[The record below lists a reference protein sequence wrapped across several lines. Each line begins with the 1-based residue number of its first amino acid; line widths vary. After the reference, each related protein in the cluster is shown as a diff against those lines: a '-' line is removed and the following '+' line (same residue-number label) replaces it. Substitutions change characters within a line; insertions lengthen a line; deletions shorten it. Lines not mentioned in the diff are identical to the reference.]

1 MLSLSIGLWPSF
13 HEAWYEL
20 GKVSVSW
27 FNKDLE
33 QRLAKLGDVETMDIL
48 WKGSPKPLFLPMD
61 CVDGTTF
68 SQSGNSR
75 SQLPAPENLKIHLY
89 NAMQVLS
96 WEPVSL
102 SNDTRPVVYQVQ
114 FKFSGSDKWSNV
126 HAPYTEVN
134 CTRITATECSFTQT
148 SLSKGFPLHFNVS
161 LRVRAELAERVSAWV
176 TAPWFQHYRNVTVGP
191 PENIWVTP
199 GKRSLIVMFS
209 PPFDVDDPSM
219 ATFSYYVRYW
229 EKGGIEQARA
239 FFRCRCLDFLVLEFP
254 TQQKKVNFKMDKE
267 NRLSQ
272 YQHLRSLRPNLVSSH
287 VFTTCFSPHRAESS
301 LSPGPPERPLGLMSS
316 RVQTLPLTLSGVK
329 GPFKSNSIVL
339 DDLKPLRVYCLQV
352 KAELFWNSFNIR
364 RPGHFSDVTCRETTI
379 DASTKLQ
386 QDVLI
391 AIGTFLVLA
400 MLAVPCLFLV
410 LKYRGLIK
418 YWFESPPSIPLQ
430 IEEYLK
436 DPAQPI
442 LEALDKDSSPKD
454 DTWDSVSVISFPE
467 KE

>member
-1 MLSLSIGLWPSF
+1 MWRR
-13 HEAWYEL
+13 W
-20 GKVSVSW
+20 
-27 FNKDLE
+27 
-33 QRLAKLGDVETMDIL
+33 
-48 WKGSPKPLFLPMD
+48 
-61 CVDGTTF
+61 TF
-68 SQSGNSR
+68 YSR

-96 WEPVSL
+96 WEPVTL

-161 LRVRAELAERVSAWV
+161 VRVRAELAERVSAWV
-176 TAPWFQHYRNVTVGP
+176 MAPWFQHYRNVTVGP

-199 GKRSLIVMFS
+199 GKRSLIIMFS
-209 PPFDVDDPSM
+209 PPFDVDDPSV

-229 EKGGIEQARA
+229 EKEGIEQ
-239 FFRCRCLDFLVLEFP
+239 
-254 TQQKKVNFKMDKE
+254 
-267 NRLSQ
+267 
-272 YQHLRSLRPNLVSSH
+272 
-287 VFTTCFSPHRAESS
+287 
-301 LSPGPPERPLGLMSS
+301 
-316 RVQTLPLTLSGVK
+316 VK

-418 YWFESPPSIPLQ
+418 YCFQSPPSIPLQ